1 MKHLIAAA
9 VVLGMAGT
17 AAYAQEQ
24 GNTAPDTN
32 APPAMMG
39 RHGNSMTGNMDHAQM
54 QRMMENCNRMME
66 SRTQQPAPEKKS

>member
-24 GNTAPDTN
+24 GNTAPETN
-32 APPAMMG
+32 APAMMG
-39 RHGNSMTGNMDHAQM
+39 RHGNGMMGSMDHAQM
-54 QRMMENCNRMME
+54 RRMMENCNRMME
-66 SRTQQPAPEKKS
+66 SRTQQPTPEKKS